1 VRRHPAPDARRRRGY
16 RFRHA
21 DPSRELRYREEA
33 LAAVD
38 TAKER
43 MRGGPGEVVLFIR
56 FVHGR
61 KCLTLADSATRA
73 AVFAASTERSRLAC
87 LRTQLCCFD
96 LDQFGIRRSM
106 HPRLGANW
114 AGMFD
119 LRARPRPRRPTQR
132 KRKISPSTGQSNF
145 ACGLWPTITA

>member
-1 VRRHPAPDARRRRGY
+1 MEGLALLVVLYRRLVQPVRRHPAPDARRRRGY

-43 MRGGPGEVVLFIR
+43 MRGGSSEVVLFIR

-61 KCLTLADSATRA
+61 KC
-73 AVFAASTERSRLAC
+73 
-87 LRTQLCCFD
+87 
-96 LDQFGIRRSM
+96 
-106 HPRLGANW
+106 
-114 AGMFD
+114 
-119 LRARPRPRRPTQR
+119 
-132 KRKISPSTGQSNF
+132 
-145 ACGLWPTITA
+145 